1 MNIFSQ
7 KKLIKINNELI
18 DVNNKRIMGIIN
30 LTPDSFYDGNKY
42 NTIDDIIAQ
51 VSKMLDDGAD
61 FIDVGGYSSRPGAKS
76 ISTEEELKRILE
88 PIRIIRRTFPKS
100 IISIDTFRTEVAQ
113 KAIEAGAN
121 MINDITAGEGD
132 KGMFKLVAELDV
144 PIIIMHMQGT
154 PQTMQDNPHYDDI
167 IDDIGAFFEER
178 IAYAEGEGIS
188 RDNLWLDPGFGFG
201 KTVGQNLAML
211 RRLGEFKRFG
221 LRLLIGTSNKSTIGA
236 VLGLPVHDRT
246 EGTSA
251 TVAIAIGNGV
261 DCVRVHDVKTMARV
275 TKMCDAVLGKVH
287 HE

>member
-18 DVNNKRIMGIIN
+18 YVNNKRIMGIIN

-154 PQTMQDNPHYDDI
+154 PQTMQDNPRYEDPVKEISLFFAQKIDELKTLGVKDI
-167 IDDIGAFFEER
+167 II
-178 IAYAEGEGIS
+178 
-188 RDNLWLDPGFGFG
+188 DPGFGFG
-201 KTVGQNLAML
+201 KTLENNYEIL
-211 RRLGEFKRFG
+211 
-221 LRLLIGTSNKSTIGA
+221 NKLSFLKFLELPIMIGA
-236 VLGLPVHDRT
+236 SRKSMICKALDVSPSLALNGTTVLNTL
-246 EGTSA
+246 SLL
-251 TVAIAIGNGV
+251 NGANIL
-261 DCVRVHDVKTMARV
+261 RVHDVKEAAEVIKLLTLYD
-275 TKMCDAVLGKVH
+275 KMSQTGL
-287 HE
+287 